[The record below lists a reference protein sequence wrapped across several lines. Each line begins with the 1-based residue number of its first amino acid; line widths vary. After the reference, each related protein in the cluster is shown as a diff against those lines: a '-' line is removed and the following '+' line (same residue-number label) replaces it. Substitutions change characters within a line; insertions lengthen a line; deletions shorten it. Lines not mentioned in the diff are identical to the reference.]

1 METQAQSEISSSLG
15 SLTDEMNKLNINDQS
30 TVVSTSI
37 KSKSKS
43 EKKRIGFCFDERMLL
58 HRDSKHVHQECPERA
73 MSVYLNL
80 VLKDLIPKLI
90 RIQCEEAKEEDI
102 LRVHTQEYLDK
113 IKSISENAKDKN
125 ITNHNLSEKDSYDNY
140 ATFESASLAA
150 GGLLSICKNIL
161 SKKIEHGYAIIRPP
175 GHHADMSTAKGFCIF
190 NSVAI
195 AVKYILNK
203 NPKTKIAILDW
214 DVHHGDGTQA
224 IFYKDDNPLFIS
236 IHRHDNGKF
245 YPFKTGFVKEKG
257 EENTKG
263 LGFNINI
270 PLDTKCVISK
280 GASCIGDAEYINIF
294 EKIVMPV
301 LTEYNP
307 DIIFISCGYD
317 AGENDFSGCLKCTPF
332 AYAFMTEKLLS
343 LNKNLIFAL
352 EGGYTLD
359 TIRRCSETTI
369 RTLLGEEIPWK
380 GTMIQNY
387 LDFNND
393 NFFNLDFLINNYDIL
408 FRIVPYVA
416 EHINKI
422 IDEHKI
428 FWKCLQNNNLNIKE
442 KFIKKEKEEK
452 TEETSDSKENK
463 DNKINKENTFSE
475 FILRKDIIPTDN
487 EQSNMDLLIPY
498 LFLEKDDF
506 YKKNEE
512 FIVFKIG
519 EELINN
525 KNDICLY
532 YKKKLLSYRTC
543 LTELKFNI
551 EGVKFTKLRA
561 NATKIAQLLNWN
573 RDEMKYDMNSNI
585 ISEILMLF
593 FQNLKMKNKEVLK
606 LLDSFIKKIKEKFG
620 DIIDLYNCD
629 LIIIP
634 RVVKTEENEKNKQEP
649 KKKFKLISKKDKIEF
664 DFYINGVKNKNI
676 CLYNKDNQNLNK
688 KNFIKGLEGLRK
700 FINENVMN

>member
-1 METQAQSEISSSLG
+1 
-15 SLTDEMNKLNINDQS
+15 
-30 TVVSTSI
+30 
-37 KSKSKS
+37 
-43 EKKRIGFCFDERMLL
+43 
-58 HRDSKHVHQECPERA
+58 
-73 MSVYLNL
+73 MSVYINL
-80 VLKDLIPKLI
+80 VLKEITKKLI

-102 LRVHTQEYLDK
+102 LRVHTKEYLDK
-113 IKSISENAKDKN
+113 IKSISENSKDKN

-140 ATFESASLAA
+140 ATYESALLAT
-150 GGLLSICKNIL
+150 GGLISISKNIL

-203 NPKTKIAILDW
+203 NPKMKIAILDW

-270 PLDTKCVISK
+270 PLDTKCLISK

-294 EKIVMPV
+294 ENIIMPS
-301 LTEYNP
+301 LIEYNP

-317 AGENDFSGCLKCTPF
+317 AGENDFSGCLKCTPI

-369 RTLLGEEIPWK
+369 RTLLGEDIPWK

-387 LDFNND
+387 LEFNLDNDFS
-393 NFFNLDFLINNYDIL
+393 LDFLINNYEKI
-408 FRIVPYVA
+408 FRVVPYVA
-416 EHINKI
+416 EHLNEI
-422 IDEHKI
+422 IDEHKQL
-428 FWKCLQNNNLNIKE
+428 WKCLENKNFKIKE
-442 KFIKKEKEEK
+442 KYKKKEVEK
-452 TEETSDSKENK
+452 DEKPEENK
-463 DNKINKENTFSE
+463 DNKTNKEKGFSE
-475 FILRKDIIPTDN
+475 FILRKDIFPTEN
-487 EQSNMDLLIPY
+487 EKSNIKEVLIPF
-498 LFLEKDDF
+498 LFLDKEDF

-512 FIVFKIG
+512 FIGFKIG
-519 EELINN
+519 EELINDN
-525 KNDICLY
+525 TDKCLY
-532 YKKKLLSYRTC
+532 YKKKILAYRTC
-543 LTELKFNI
+543 LNELKFNI
-551 EGVKFTKLRA
+551 EAVKFTKLRA

-606 LLDSFIKKIKEKFG
+606 LLDSFIKKIKEKLN
-620 DIIDLYNCD
+620 DSIDLYNCD
-629 LIIIP
+629 LIVIP
-634 RVVKTEENEKNKQEP
+634 RIIKIEENEKAKQDP

-676 CLYNKDNQNLNK
+676 YIYNKDNQNTNK
-688 KNFIKGLEGLRK
+688 RNFIKGLEGLRK

>member
-1 METQAQSEISSSLG
+1 METPSKSEISSSLG
-15 SLTDEMNKLNINDQS
+15 SLTEEIGKLNLNDEA
-30 TVVSTSI
+30 SI
-37 KSKSKS
+37 LSSKTTKSKSD
-43 EKKRIGFCFDERMLL
+43 KRKIGFCFDERMLL

-73 MSVYLNL
+73 MSVYINL
-80 VLKDLIPKLI
+80 VLKELTQKLI
-90 RIQCEEAKEEDI
+90 RIQCEEATEEDI
-102 LRVHTQEYLDK
+102 LRVHTKEYLDK
-113 IKSISENAKDKN
+113 IKTISENSKDKN
-125 ITNHNLSEKDSYDNY
+125 ITNHNLSEKDSYDNF
-140 ATFESASLAA
+140 ATYESASLAT
-150 GGLLSICKNIL
+150 GGLISICKNIL
-161 SKKIEHGYAIIRPP
+161 SKKIDHGYAIIRPP

-203 NPKTKIAILDW
+203 NPKKKIAILDW

-224 IFYKDDNPLFIS
+224 IFYKEDNPLFIS

-245 YPFKTGFVKEKG
+245 YPYKTGFVKEKG

-280 GASCIGDAEYINIF
+280 GPSCIGDAEYINIF
-294 EKIVMPV
+294 EKIVMPC
-301 LTEYNP
+301 LQEYNP

-317 AGENDFSGCLKCTPF
+317 AGENDFSGCLKCTPL
-332 AYAFMTEKLLS
+332 AYAFMTERLLS
-343 LNKNLIFAL
+343 LNKNLVFAL

-369 RTLLGEEIPWK
+369 RTLLGEDIPWK

-387 LDFNND
+387 LDFNID
-393 NFFNLDFLINNYDIL
+393 NIFDLEFLLNNYEKI

-416 EHINKI
+416 EHLNKI
-422 IDEHKI
+422 IDEHKKLK
-428 FWKCLQNNNLNIKE
+428 KCLENNNLTIKE
-442 KFIKKEKEEK
+442 KYKKKEKEEAK
-452 TEETSDSKENK
+452 EENK
-463 DNKINKENTFSE
+463 DSKNKEKEINFTE
-475 FILRKDIIPTDN
+475 FTLRKDIIPS
-487 EQSNMDLLIPY
+487 EESNISETIIPF
-498 LFLEKDDF
+498 LFLNKDDF

-519 EELINN
+519 EELIN
-525 KNDICLY
+525 KKDDICLY
-532 YKKKLLSYRTC
+532 YRKKILAHRTC

-551 EGVKFTKLRA
+551 EAVKFTKLRA

-573 RDEMKYDMNSNI
+573 RDELKYDMNSNI

-606 LLDSFIKKIKEKFG
+606 LLDAFIKKIKEKLNET
-620 DIIDLYNCD
+620 IDLYNCD
-629 LIIIP
+629 LIIVP
-634 RVVKTEENEKNKQEP
+634 RIIKTEENEKSKQDP
-649 KKKFKLISKKDKIEF
+649 KKKFKLFSKKDKIEF
-664 DFYINGVKNKNI
+664 DFYINGVKRKNI
-676 CLYNKDNQNLNK
+676 YIYNKENQSSNK

-700 FINENVMN
+700 FINENVIN

>member
-1 METQAQSEISSSLG
+1 METPSRSEISSTIG
-15 SLTDEMNKLNINDQS
+15 SLTDEMGKLNLNDQS
-30 TVVSTSI
+30 SILST
-37 KSKSKS
+37 KSKSKN
-43 EKKRIGFCFDERMLL
+43 EKRKIGFCFDERMLL

-73 MSVYLNL
+73 MSVYINL
-80 VLKDLIPKLI
+80 VLKELIQKLI
-90 RIQCEEAKEEDI
+90 RIPCEEAKEEDI
-102 LRVHTQEYLDK
+102 LRVHTKEYLDK
-113 IKSISENAKDKN
+113 IKSISENSKDKK

-140 ATFESASLAA
+140 ATFESASLAS
-150 GGLLSICKNIL
+150 GSLISICKNVL

-195 AVKYILNK
+195 AVKHILNK
-203 NPKTKIAILDW
+203 NPKMKIAILDW

-245 YPFKTGFVKEKG
+245 YPYKTGFVKEKG

-280 GASCIGDAEYINIF
+280 GASCIGDAEYIKLF
-294 EKIVMPV
+294 EKIIMPC

-317 AGENDFSGCLKCTPF
+317 AGENDFSGCLRCTPF
-332 AYAFMTEKLLS
+332 AYAFMTERLLS

-380 GTMIQNY
+380 GSMIENY
-387 LDFNND
+387 LEFNND
-393 NFFNLDFLINNYDIL
+393 NIFDLDFLINNYDKI

-416 EHINKI
+416 EHINTI
-422 IDEHKI
+422 IDEHKK
-428 FWKCLQNNNLNIKE
+428 FWKCLENNNFIIKE
-442 KFIKKEKEEK
+442 KYKKIENKKEEIN
-452 TEETSDSKENK
+452 ENDKDK
-463 DNKINKENTFSE
+463 DNKNNKENNYSE
-475 FILRKDIIPTDN
+475 FILRKDIMSTEESNINETLIPF
-487 EQSNMDLLIPY
+487 LLI
-498 LFLEKDDF
+498 EKDDF

-519 EELINN
+519 EKLINN
-525 KNDICLY
+525 NEDIYLF
-532 YKKKLLSYRTC
+532 YKKKILAHRTC

-551 EGVKFTKLRA
+551 EAVKFTKLRA
-561 NATKIAQLLNWN
+561 NATKISQLLNWN

-606 LLDSFIKKIKEKFG
+606 LLDAFIKKIGQKLNDTI
-620 DIIDLYNCD
+620 DIYNCD
-629 LIIIP
+629 LIIVP
-634 RVVKTEENEKNKQEP
+634 RVIKTEENEKTKSDT
-649 KKKFKLISKKDKIEF
+649 KKKFKLFSKKDKIEF
-664 DFYINGVKNKNI
+664 DFYINGVNNKNI
-676 CLYNKDNQNLNK
+676 YVYNKDNQNTNK

>member
-1 METQAQSEISSSLG
+1 METSSNTEISSTLG
-15 SLTDEMNKLNINDQS
+15 SLTDELGKLNLNDES
-30 TVVSTSI
+30 SMISS
-37 KSKSKS
+37 KSKSKN
-43 EKKRIGFCFDERMLL
+43 EKRKIGFCFDERMLL

-80 VLKDLIPKLI
+80 VLKELTQKLV

-102 LRVHTQEYLDK
+102 LRVHTKEYLDK
-113 IKSISENAKDKN
+113 IKSISENSKDKN
-125 ITNHNLSEKDSYDNY
+125 VTNHNLSEKDSYDNY
-140 ATFESASLAA
+140 ATYESASLAT
-150 GGLLSICKNIL
+150 GGLISICKNIL
-161 SKKIEHGYAIIRPP
+161 SKKIDHGYAIIRPP

-203 NPKTKIAILDW
+203 NDKTKIAILDW

-224 IFYKDDNPLFIS
+224 IFYKDENPLFIS

-263 LGFNINI
+263 FGYNINI

-280 GASCIGDAEYINIF
+280 GASCIGDAEYLNIF
-294 EKIVMPV
+294 EKIVMPS
-301 LTEYNP
+301 LIEYNP

-380 GTMIQNY
+380 GTMIENY
-387 LDFNND
+387 LGFNND
-393 NFFNLDFLINNYDIL
+393 NRFNLDFLVNNYDKL

-416 EHINKI
+416 ENLNKI
-422 IDEHKI
+422 IDEHKKI
-428 FWKCLQNNNLNIKE
+428 WKNLEKNNFAIKE
-442 KFIKKEKEEK
+442 KYKKIEKEESNEENKEKDKKNKEKENNY
-452 TEETSDSKENK
+452 SQ
-463 DNKINKENTFSE
+463 
-475 FILRKDIIPTDN
+475 FILRKDIMFTEESTAN
-487 EQSNMDLLIPY
+487 EILIPF
-498 LFLEKDDF
+498 LFLNKDDF
-506 YKKNEE
+506 YNKNEE
-512 FIVFKIG
+512 FIAFKIG
-519 EELINN
+519 EDLIN
-525 KNDICLY
+525 KDKDNDICLY
-532 YKKKLLSYRTC
+532 YKKKILAYRTC
-543 LTELKFNI
+543 LTQLKFNI

-606 LLDSFIKKIKEKFG
+606 LLDAFIKKIKEKFNNT
-620 DIIDLYNCD
+620 IDLYNCD

-634 RVVKTEENEKNKQEP
+634 RIIKDEEKEKAKPDP
-649 KKKFKLISKKDKIEF
+649 KKKFKLFNKKDKIEF
-664 DFYINGVKNKNI
+664 DFYLNGVKSKNV
-676 CLYNKDNQNLNK
+676 CVYTKDNIHENK
-688 KNFIKGLEGLRK
+688 MNFIKGLEGLRK

>member
-1 METQAQSEISSSLG
+1 METQAPSEISSTLG
-15 SLTDEMNKLNINDQS
+15 SLTDEMNKLNLNNESSIL
-30 TVVSTSI
+30 STST
-37 KSKSKS
+37 KSKSKC
-43 EKKRIGFCFDERMLL
+43 EKRKIGFCFDERMLL

-73 MSVYLNL
+73 MSIYINL
-80 VLKDLIPKLI
+80 VLKELIPKLI

-102 LRVHTQEYLDK
+102 LRVHTKEYLDK

-125 ITNHNLSEKDSYDNY
+125 VTNHNLSEKDSYDNY
-140 ATFESASLAA
+140 ATFESASLAT
-150 GGLLSICKNIL
+150 GGLISLCKNIL

-175 GHHADMSTAKGFCIF
+175 GHHADVSTAKGFCIF

-195 AVKYILNK
+195 AVKFILDK

-270 PLDTKCVISK
+270 PLDTKCVLSK

-294 EKIVMPV
+294 EKIVMPS

-332 AYAFMTEKLLS
+332 AYAFMTERLLH

-393 NFFNLDFLINNYDIL
+393 NYFNLEFLINNYNKI

-416 EHINKI
+416 EQINKI
-422 IDEHKI
+422 IDEHKKL
-428 FWKCLQNNNLNIKE
+428 WNCLENSKLNIKE
-442 KFIKKEKEEK
+442 KYIKKEKI
-452 TEETSDSKENK
+452 EETSDNK
-463 DNKINKENTFSE
+463 DNKENNANNLSE
-475 FILRKDIIPTDN
+475 FILRKDIVLTNN
-487 EQSNMDLLIPY
+487 EQSNMELIIPY

-506 YKKNEE
+506 FKKNEE

-532 YKKKLLSYRTC
+532 YKKKILAYRTC
-543 LTELKFNI
+543 LTEFKFNI

-561 NATKIAQLLNWN
+561 NATKIAQILNWN
-573 RDEMKYDMNSNI
+573 RDELKYDMNLNI

-606 LLDSFIKKIKEKFG
+606 LLDAFIKKIKEKFG
-620 DIIDLYNCD
+620 DTIDLYNCD

-634 RVVKTEENEKNKQEP
+634 HIVKNEESEKCKQEP
-649 KKKFKLISKKDKIEF
+649 KKKFKLIRKKDKIEF
-664 DFYINGVKNKNI
+664 DFYINGVKDKNI
-676 CLYNKDNQNLNK
+676 CKYNKDNQNMNK

>member
-1 METQAQSEISSSLG
+1 MESPSKSEVSSTIA
-15 SLTDEMNKLNINDQS
+15 SLTDEMGKLNLNDQS
-30 TVVSTSI
+30 SLST

-43 EKKRIGFCFDERMLL
+43 NKRKIGFCFDERMLL

-73 MSVYLNL
+73 MSVYINL
-80 VLKDLIPKLI
+80 VLKELIQKLI
-90 RIQCEEAKEEDI
+90 RIPCEEAKEEDI
-102 LRVHTQEYLDK
+102 LRVHTKEYLDK
-113 IKSISENAKDKN
+113 IKSISENAKDK
-125 ITNHNLSEKDSYDNY
+125 IVTNHNLSEKDSYDNY
-140 ATFESASLAA
+140 ATFESASLAS
-150 GGLLSICKNIL
+150 GSLISICKNIL

-175 GHHADMSTAKGFCIF
+175 GHHADMSNAKGFCIF

-203 NPKTKIAILDW
+203 NPNMKIAILDW

-245 YPFKTGFVKEKG
+245 YPYKTGFVKEKG

-263 LGFNINI
+263 FGFNINI

-280 GASCIGDAEYINIF
+280 GASCIGDAEYINTF
-294 EKIVMPV
+294 EKIILPC
-301 LTEYNP
+301 LKEYNP

-317 AGENDFSGCLKCTPF
+317 AGENDFSGCLRCTPF
-332 AYAFMTEKLLS
+332 AYAFMTERLLS

-380 GTMIQNY
+380 GAMIQNY
-387 LDFNND
+387 LEFNND
-393 NFFNLDFLINNYDIL
+393 NIFDLEFLINNYEKI

-422 IDEHKI
+422 IDEHKKN
-428 FWKCLQNNNLNIKE
+428 WKCLENNNFIIKDKYKNFE
-442 KFIKKEKEEK
+442 KKKEELNE
-452 TEETSDSKENK
+452 ENK
-463 DNKINKENTFSE
+463 DTKNNKENNYSE
-475 FILRKDIIPTDN
+475 FTLRKDIMSTEEPNVN
-487 EQSNMDLLIPY
+487 EILIPF
-498 LFLEKDDF
+498 LLLEKEDF
-506 YKKNEE
+506 FKKNEE

-519 EELINN
+519 ENLINN
-525 KNDICLY
+525 KEDSCLL
-532 YKKKLLSYRTC
+532 YKKRLLAYRTC

-551 EGVKFTKLRA
+551 EAVKFTKLRA

-593 FQNLKMKNKEVLK
+593 FQHLKMKNKEVLK
-606 LLDSFIKKIKEKFG
+606 LLDAFIKKIG
-620 DIIDLYNCD
+620 QALNDNIDIYNCD
-629 LIIIP
+629 LIIVP
-634 RVVKTEENEKNKQEP
+634 RVIKTEENEKAKQDP
-649 KKKFKLISKKDKIEF
+649 KKKFKLFNKRDKIEF
-664 DFYINGVKNKNI
+664 DFYINGVKKKNVYI
-676 CLYNKDNQNLNK
+676 YDKNNQSSNK